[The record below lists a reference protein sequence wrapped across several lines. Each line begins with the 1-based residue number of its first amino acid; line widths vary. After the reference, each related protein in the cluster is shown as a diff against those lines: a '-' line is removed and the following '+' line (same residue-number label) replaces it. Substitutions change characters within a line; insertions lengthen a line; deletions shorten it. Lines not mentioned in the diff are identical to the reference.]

1 MHHGLRDKACP
12 RCSGRGWIKALLG
25 LALTLLNV
33 ACEPSVMLPT
43 GAEARLIEG
52 RCVSSI
58 GSVASAQRLYL
69 VDDQTAD
76 CNPPGIV
83 TFPIRVTLTD
93 QPLLGSNG
101 FMLEAA
107 IAICAL
113 IVLAGVLWLRP
124 WVDDYSNPYE

>member
-1 MHHGLRDKACP
+1 MSRQ
-12 RCSGRGWIKALLG
+12 
-25 LALTLLNV
+25 
-33 ACEPSVMLPT
+33 

-58 GSVASAQRLYL
+58 GCVASAQRRYL
-69 VDDQTAD
+69 VDDQTAVY
-76 CNPPGIV
+76 NPSGIV
-83 TFPIRVTLTD
+83 TFPIHLTLTD
-93 QPLLGSNG
+93 QPLLGTNRS
-101 FMLEAA
+101 MLEAA